1 MKSILKIV
9 GIMLLILGIIV
20 IVISNEGIE
29 MSQPNEVRVGI
40 MVNGEFQETDRGL
53 IGGNSKMESEMGA
66 AQGIGYLGCVIGAVM
81 FLGSFMI
88 KEKEPQY

>member
-1 MKSILKIV
+1 MKSLVRIV
-9 GIMLLILGIIV
+9 GILLLILGILVVV
-20 IVISNEGIE
+20 IGGEGKS
-29 MSQPNEVRVGI
+29 MAQPNEVRVGI
-40 MVNGEFQETDRGL
+40 ITNGEFHETDRGY

-66 AQGIGYLGCVIGAVM
+66 VQGIGYLGCVIGAVM